1 MRRLTRP
8 LLCVLLCLS
17 LAAFADQAKTLY
29 EKGAD
34 AEARQN
40 YEQAY
45 DFYKQAY
52 ALKPKELRY
61 RTSFERT
68 RFLAASSHVH
78 RGQICATG
86 ANWKMRWR
94 SSRRHWRSMARRSS
108 PSRN

>member
-8 LLCVLLCLS
+8 VLCLLLCLS
-17 LAAFADQAKTLY
+17 LPAFADQAKTLY

-61 RTSFERT
+61 RASFERT
-68 RFLAASSHVH
+68 RFLAAASHVH
-78 RGQICATG
+78 RGQILRDGGKLEEARAEFQKALEIDG
-86 ANWKMRWR
+86 
-94 SSRRHWRSMARRSS
+94 SSFIAQ
-108 PSRN
+108 